1 MGGPAA
7 ADPGL
12 RKEGGHYYTKGSRH
26 LGVYTSVEREREE
39 ERAPSTCERRGGTV
53 HIRTTALEG
62 ILLTY

>member
-7 ADPGL
+7 ADSGL

-26 LGVYTSVEREREE
+26 LGVQAWRGKGRRKGLQAHVKE
-39 ERAPSTCERRGGTV
+39 RGGLF
-53 HIRTTALEG
+53 IRTTALEG

>member
-12 RKEGGHYYTKGSRH
+12 RKDGGHYYTKGSRH

-39 ERAPSTCERRGGTV
+39 ERAPSTCERRGGGLCTYV
-53 HIRTTALEG
+53 R
-62 ILLTY
+62 LLWKGSY